1 MSILTAFNNHFED
14 FVDDV
19 LRIFP
24 DNMDLKKAKL
34 TIEMLRKA
42 NPRSILLIW
51 RDYIANKYREQIENS
66 DISFF
71 IEKDYS
77 SDVTDM
83 DRNERVMEIIEKMR
97 TPVRDMGEEN
107 QKKAMKYIQ
116 NLTKLSDMYQ

>member
-1 MSILTAFNNHFED
+1 MSILTAFNNHFEE

-51 RDYIANKYREQIENS
+51 KDYIANKYRSQIES
-66 DISFF
+66 GDISFF
-71 IEKDYS
+71 VEKDYAM
-77 SDVTDM
+77 DVTDM

-97 TPVRDMGEEN
+97 QPVREMGAEN

-116 NLTKLSDMYQ
+116 NLTKLSDMYR

>member
-97 TPVRDMGEEN
+97 QPVREMGAEN

-116 NLTKLSDMYQ
+116 NLTKLSDMYR

>member
-1 MSILTAFNNHFED
+1 MSVLTAFNNHFEE
-14 FVDDV
+14 FVDDI

-24 DNMDLKKAKL
+24 ENMEIKKAKL

-51 RDYIANKYREQIENS
+51 KDYIGNKYRDQIENS
-66 DISFF
+66 DIRFF

-77 SDVTDM
+77 NDVLDVE
-83 DRNERVMEIIEKMR
+83 RNERVMEIIEKMR
-97 TPVRDMGEEN
+97 TPVREMGAEN